1 MRRPLRQPESDSAM
15 PARANIYL
23 IKTPE
28 GIVFSQLLA
37 GPVSRFG
44 AWLLDAAVISATM
57 TILGIIL
64 LLFQLISRDL
74 AGAVSALVYFV
85 VSIGYGT
92 FFEWYWR
99 GQTLGKKVF
108 RLRVVDAQG
117 LRLQFNQI
125 VIRNLLR
132 FVDSLP
138 MLYFLG
144 GVTCLLSQKCQRL
157 GDLAANT
164 VVIHFPRITEPDLD
178 QLLAGK
184 FNSLR
189 QYPHLEARFRQRV
202 TPPEAALALQALLR
216 RDEFEPQAR
225 IELFREIAAHFRAK
239 AEFPPEA
246 TEGITDE
253 QYVRN
258 ITDVVY
264 RSAGRQREQ
273 PTTPAAT
280 I

>member
-1 MRRPLRQPESDSAM
+1 MPEK
-15 PARANIYL
+15 ANIYI

-44 AWLLDAAVISATM
+44 SWLVDAAVISASLS
-57 TILGIIL
+57 ILSL
-64 LLFQLISRDL
+64 VLVLFQLISPDVARAAL
-74 AGAVSALVYFV
+74 ALAYFV
-85 VSIGYGT
+85 VSIGYGA

-99 GQTLGKKVF
+99 GQTVGKRLF

-117 LRLQFNQI
+117 LRLQFNQV

-138 MLYFLG
+138 VLYFLG
-144 GVTCLLSQKCQRL
+144 GATCLLNQKCQRL
-157 GDLAANT
+157 GDIAANT
-164 VVIHFPRITEPDLD
+164 IVIHFPRITEPDLD

-202 TPPEAALALQALLR
+202 SPTEAALALQALLR
-216 RDEFEPQAR
+216 RDEFEPEAR
-225 IELFREIAAHFRAK
+225 IELFGAMAAHFRAK

-258 ITDVVY
+258 IADIVY
-264 RSAGRQREQ
+264 RFGADRLPSMVSGK
-273 PTTPAAT
+273 